1 MSQRRIG
8 LIGGLSWYSSADY
21 YHRINHLV
29 RQRLGAHHSADCVV
43 LSLEEQRFLDA
54 TVHDPISA
62 AAVQMLCGA
71 VRDLQAIGCEVIA
84 FTANGVHRFVEIVE
98 QQTGVRLLSIMDA
111 VGQHLLAEDV
121 RCAGLLGTGN
131 TMQLPFYRERLA
143 TLGVTAIVP
152 DEAGIRQVDALIMDE
167 LTLGIFRDETRD
179 VVLNICDTLK
189 ARGAQRIIL
198 GCTELPM
205 LLSDAQMQQ
214 AGLLSSMEVHCQ
226 AIVAAALQ
234 AHE

>member
-1 MSQRRIG
+1 MNHRRIG
-8 LIGGLSWYSSADY
+8 LIGGLSWYSTADY
-21 YHRINHLV
+21 YHRINQLV
-29 RQRLGAHHSADCVV
+29 RQRLGGHHSADCVV

-54 TVHDPISA
+54 TAHDPLSA

-167 LTLGIFRDETRD
+167 LTLGIFRDETRAS
-179 VVLNICDTLK
+179 VLSVCETLK
-189 ARGAQRIIL
+189 SRGAERVIL

-205 LLSDAQMQQ
+205 LLSDAHMQQ

-226 AIVAAALQ
+226 AIVAAAL
-234 AHE
+234 ETT

>member
-1 MSQRRIG
+1 
-8 LIGGLSWYSSADY
+8 
-21 YHRINHLV
+21 
-29 RQRLGAHHSADCVV
+29 
-43 LSLEEQRFLDA
+43 
-54 TVHDPISA
+54 
-62 AAVQMLCGA
+62 
-71 VRDLQAIGCEVIA
+71 
-84 FTANGVHRFVEIVE
+84 
-98 QQTGVRLLSIMDA
+98 
-111 VGQHLLAEDV
+111 
-121 RCAGLLGTGN
+121 
-131 TMQLPFYRERLA
+131 
-143 TLGVTAIVP
+143 
-152 DEAGIRQVDALIMDE
+152 MDE

-234 AHE
+234 AA

>member
-21 YHRINHLV
+21 YHRINQLV
-29 RQRLGAHHSADCVV
+29 RQRLGGHHSADCVV

-54 TVHDPISA
+54 TAHDPLSA

-84 FTANGVHRFVEIVE
+84 FTANGVHRFVQTIEE
-98 QQTGVRLLSIMDA
+98 QTGVRILSIIDA
-111 VGQHLLAEDV
+111 VAQHLLDEGV
-121 RCAGLLGTGN
+121 RCVGLLGTGN
-131 TMQLPFYRERLA
+131 TMRLPFYRQRLGV
-143 TLGVTAIVP
+143 LGVTAIVP
-152 DEAGIRQVDALIMDE
+152 DEAGIHQMDALIMDE
-167 LTLGIFRDETRD
+167 LTLGIFRDETRAS
-179 VVLNICDTLK
+179 VLSVCETLK
-189 ARGAQRIIL
+189 SRGAERVIL

-205 LLSDAQMQQ
+205 LLSDAHMQQ

-234 AHE
+234 AA